1 MASHGRL
8 YVFRIRSEMER
19 KELLELVKSWRCRI
33 AHEWEEEHVLLVR
46 LSPEQRAEL
55 GDLEEL

>member
-1 MASHGRL
+1 
-8 YVFRIRSEMER
+8 MER